1 MLKAAIHLVTPNQGL
16 EDRNISLIKKTKE
29 KQLPALSIST
39 PTNQYSS
46 IIEFPITLFFQNSI
60 HIYNVKAEI
69 TP

>member
-16 EDRNISLIKKTKE
+16 EDRKISLIKKTKEE

-46 IIEFPITLFFQNSI
+46 IIEFPITLFFQKFYS
-60 HIYNVKAEI
+60 HL
-69 TP
+69 